1 MINNL
6 KELKNF
12 LVWAQEHNVR
22 AVKFT
27 DNDPIRPVDVVF
39 DGGPIQAAA
48 DAGIPHHP
56 YVSDEEEGGGE
67 PSEEDLY
74 GGSG

>member
-1 MINNL
+1 MINNIAEF
-6 KELKNF
+6 KEF

-27 DNDPIRPVDVVF
+27 DQDPCRPVDVIF
-39 DGGPIQAAA
+39 DGGPIQPGA
-48 DAGIPHHP
+48 DGGIPHFP
-56 YVSDEEEGGGE
+56 YEGDEEEGGGE
-67 PSEEDLY
+67 PSDEDLY